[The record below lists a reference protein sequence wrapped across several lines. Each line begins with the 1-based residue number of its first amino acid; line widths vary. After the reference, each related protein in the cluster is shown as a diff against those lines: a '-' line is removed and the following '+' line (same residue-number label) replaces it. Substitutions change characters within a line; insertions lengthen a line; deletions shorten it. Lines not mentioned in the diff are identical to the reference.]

1 MCGSQH
7 FFPLCTALSYVDDWQ
22 VLCPHG
28 SMLSGA
34 KQCLDRFVA
43 AVDLQLDPKKTY
55 AWSITPAGRKL
66 LRDEGFTVVLASKN
80 LGAHAQFSKKHTNA
94 TLTDR
99 VHAMTGLWPRLRLS
113 ASGYRT
119 KVRALLVAAWLRALH
134 AVAATAVGG
143 CCCPLPAHR
152 CS

>member
-1 MCGSQH
+1 MVLIDFAFHVWQQH

-66 LRDEGFTVVLASKN
+66 LRDEGFTVVLASK
-80 LGAHAQFSKKHTNA
+80 T
-94 TLTDR
+94 
-99 VHAMTGLWPRLRLS
+99 
-113 ASGYRT
+113 
-119 KVRALLVAAWLRALH
+119 
-134 AVAATAVGG
+134 
-143 CCCPLPAHR
+143 
-152 CS
+152 